1 MKIET
6 TLTETYVPNWTITHA
21 MREVISNA
29 IDGERDGAPMTV
41 RWSPAKGRLTVRNEG
56 ATVPTEA
63 LLLGHSGSRK
73 DADKIGEFG
82 EGLPL
87 ALLVIARSSRFD
99 VRIVNND
106 EAWVPS
112 MVRHTDLDANV
123 LQISTRRLK
132 EGRGFFEVRVDGLTP
147 EDWDTLQS
155 MFLRLNR
162 KYDPDKSVVVGKA
175 RVLTQR
181 SLKGCVYNKGV
192 LVAKRDDLLAGY
204 DLHETTNRD
213 REIIDEWD
221 LRSALSSLLSEG
233 FNLRPDVFEKH
244 VMRALEDE
252 HAFEARSTWSLRS
265 NGALVSHVASEWQE
279 RHGEDAVPVESMAEA
294 KEIAHLGKRGVVV
307 SSRMKEVLDESHI
320 AGFEEAK
327 ADLQTAVRDRFSWD
341 DLTEDQQWSL
351 DRAVEAVGLSDLV
364 PDEDVLKRV
373 NVVEFNSTTLRGT
386 YDQGSSEVRLSKA
399 ILDNPVD
406 TIHTLI
412 HEVAH
417 AAGGDGSVEHERRQV
432 DIAAG
437 IISTLLDAVTAL
449 QEEVERL
456 DGGGE

>member
-1 MKIET
+1 MKITT
-6 TLTETYVPNWTITHA
+6 TLTQNYVPNWTITHA

-99 VRIVNND
+99 VRIVNDN

-112 MVRHTDLDANV
+112 MVRHTDLDASV
-123 LQISTRRLK
+123 LEISTRRLK
-132 EGRGFFEVRVDGLTP
+132 EGRGHFEVRVDGLTA

-181 SLKGCVYNKGV
+181 SLKGHIYNKGV

-252 HAFEARSTWSLRS
+252 HAFEARSTWNLRS

-351 DRAVEAVGLSDLV
+351 DRAVEAVGLSDLS
-364 PDEDVLKRV
+364 DEGVLRRV

-386 YDQGSSEVRLSKA
+386 YDRSSGEVRLSA
-399 ILDNPVD
+399 DVLNDPVD

-432 DIAAG
+432 DIAAD
-437 IISTLLDAVTAL
+437 IIHTLLDAVTAL

-456 DGGGE
+456 AAGGE

>member
-1 MKIET
+1 MKITT
-6 TLTETYVPNWTITHA
+6 TLTETYIPNWTITHA

-73 DADKIGEFG
+73 DTDKIGEFG

-99 VRIVNND
+99 VRIVNDN

-112 MVRHTDLDANV
+112 MVRHADLDASV
-123 LQISTRRLK
+123 LEISTRRLK

-221 LRSALSSLLSEG
+221 LRSALSNLLSEG

-279 RHGEDAVPVESMAEA
+279 RHGEDAVPVQSMAEA

-307 SSRMKEVLDESHI
+307 SSRMKEVLDESDI

-327 ADLQTAVRDRFSWD
+327 ADLQTAVQKRFSWD

-351 DRAVEAVGLSDLV
+351 DRAVEAVGLSDLS
-364 PDEDVLKRV
+364 DEDVMERV
-373 NVVEFNSTTLRGT
+373 NVVEFNSATLRGT
-386 YDQGSSEVRLSKA
+386 YDHGSSEVRLSKA
-399 ILDNPVD
+399 ILNDPVD

-456 DGGGE
+456 SGGGE